1 MAARPHRRAPAAQLA
16 ARRFQLDGVDKL
28 AAAIALIAP
37 SVLEAGKKRVART
50 FLMITEIYGTPT
62 AA

>member
-1 MAARPHRRAPAAQLA
+1 VAARPHRRAPAAQLA

-37 SVLEAGKKRVART
+37 SVLEAGKNVLLAHFFILTRVT
-50 FLMITEIYGTPT
+50 VILTT
-62 AA
+62 